1 MAIISNLSLRQL
13 VKGVNALNEI
23 ETCLIQDGTQH
34 EVELLCNVFYSTIP
48 HNTGR
53 KAPPIIS
60 LDTIGAKKEE
70 LYRLI
75 NNIKT
80 RG

>member
-1 MAIISNLSLRQL
+1 MAIINNLSLRQL
-13 VKGVNALNEI
+13 VKGVVALNEI
-23 ETCLIQDGTQH
+23 EKCIIQDGTQH

-75 NNIKT
+75 VNIKI
-80 RG
+80 R

>member
-1 MAIISNLSLRQL
+1 MSIISNLSLRQL

-75 NNIKT
+75 VNIKI
-80 RG
+80 R